1 MCGPLA
7 VGAELELI
15 PVNIANHR
23 VIPATDGEGGGSA
36 AAIRRV
42 AAIQGWTEVPGGD
55 DPPSWSLGDGW
66 RLSYEPGGQL
76 EISSAPCASASVLVD
91 RMQGVVEALRNE
103 LLDRSTGLLSVG
115 VDPCNHITDV
125 PLQLNRE
132 RYSRMTEYFGRH
144 HPSGIRM
151 MRQSASLQINVE
163 IGTEPA
169 KRWQLL
175 NALTPYLTAMFA
187 NSPVYRGVPTGH
199 RSYRAFLW
207 RTLDASRTGIPF
219 DSTDQVGAYLDFG
232 LNAGV
237 MMRNGMRRDSS
248 FREWIADGSPTI
260 DDWRLHLTTL
270 FPEVRP
276 RAWYEVRSV
285 DAIGPEWIVAPIAA
299 VCGIAYSPLI
309 AERAAALVGQ
319 PRGDLLRIAGEKGL
333 DDEHLA
339 QTSVALAEL
348 TLMGI
353 EDLGDEFL
361 NPGDRGRVREF
372 FDIYTFR
379 KRAPADDID

>member
-1 MCGPLA
+1 
-7 VGAELELI
+7 
-15 PVNIANHR
+15 
-23 VIPATDGEGGGSA
+23 
-36 AAIRRV
+36 
-42 AAIQGWTEVPGGD
+42 
-55 DPPSWSLGDGW
+55 
-66 RLSYEPGGQL
+66 
-76 EISSAPCASASVLVD
+76 
-91 RMQGVVEALRNE
+91 
-103 LLDRSTGLLSVG
+103 
-115 VDPCNHITDV
+115 
-125 PLQLNRE
+125 
-132 RYSRMTEYFGRH
+132 
-144 HPSGIRM
+144 
-151 MRQSASLQINVE
+151 VE